1 MATAMGLRLSRH
13 NEQGLIAD
21 RSVSTQQSS
30 VCGRLWTVY
39 SDTMSDG
46 PTFLKD
52 MFKLTSAA
60 TFWTKFFYPEAPV
73 GVSNV
78 GSLAKNAKNA
88 ISIIG
93 FPLAISKLANSIASF
108 NIRNP
113 FKSTLDVGGSV
124 CSLVNSTCD
133 AAEFTHAVAMPLPNH
148 VMQVLKV
155 AGPAATL
162 LGCVKTTYDTVIK
175 LMKNSAEYTRQGIS
189 KLAKEKI
196 TQQVISNSLGLIS
209 TISYVA
215 LGVLSLVSVLLTPI
229 APVFI
234 IGCLTVGTSV
244 GVGKFFYDRVVD
256 PTGDR
261 ARSLTNNAHFPR
273 SVELETTRLR
283 AAAAAA

>member
-1 MATAMGLRLSRH
+1 MANAIGLRIAGPTER
-13 NEQGLIAD
+13 GLIAD
-21 RSVSTQQSS
+21 QKVTTQESS
-30 VCGRLWTVY
+30 VCGRLWAVY
-39 SDTMSDG
+39 SDAMSDG

-60 TFWTKFFYPEAPV
+60 TFWTKFFYPEAPA

-93 FPLAISKLANSIASF
+93 FPVAISKLINSIASF
-108 NIRNP
+108 NFSNP
-113 FKSTLDVGGSV
+113 FKGSVDVGGSV

-133 AAEFTHAVAMPLPNH
+133 AADFTHAVVVPLPDH
-148 VMQVLKV
+148 VMQVVKV

-175 LMKNSAEYTRQGIS
+175 LLKNSAEYTRIGIS
-189 KLAKEKI
+189 ELTKGKI

-209 TISYVA
+209 AISYVA
-215 LGVLSLVSVLLTPI
+215 LGALSLVSVFLTPI

-234 IGCLTVGTSV
+234 VGCLTVGTSV

-256 PTGDR
+256 PTSER
-261 ARSLTNNAHFPR
+261 ARSLTNNAHFPT
-273 SVELETTRLR
+273 SVMLETARLR
-283 AAAAAA
+283 AAAGAA

>member
-1 MATAMGLRLSRH
+1 
-13 NEQGLIAD
+13 
-21 RSVSTQQSS
+21 
-30 VCGRLWTVY
+30 
-39 SDTMSDG
+39 MSDG

-52 MFKLTSAA
+52 MFKLTAAA
-60 TFWTKFFYPEAPV
+60 TFWTKFFYPQAPV

-93 FPLAISKLANSIASF
+93 FPLAISKLINSIATFKLSA
-108 NIRNP
+108 P
-113 FKSTLDVGGSV
+113 VKSTLDVGGSV

-133 AAEFTHAVAMPLPNH
+133 TAEFTHAVAMPLPDN
-148 VMQVLKV
+148 VMQVVKV
-155 AGPAATL
+155 AGPTATL
-162 LGCVKTTYDTVIK
+162 LGCIKTTYDTVIK
-175 LMKNSAEYTRQGIS
+175 LMKNSADYTKIGIS
-189 KLAKEKI
+189 EFAKQKI

-215 LGVLSLVSVLLTPI
+215 LGALSLVSLFLTPI

-234 IGCLTVGTSV
+234 VGCLTVGTAV

-256 PTGDR
+256 PTSDR
-261 ARSLTNNAHFPR
+261 ARNLTGNAHFPT
-273 SVELETTRLR
+273 SVELETARLR